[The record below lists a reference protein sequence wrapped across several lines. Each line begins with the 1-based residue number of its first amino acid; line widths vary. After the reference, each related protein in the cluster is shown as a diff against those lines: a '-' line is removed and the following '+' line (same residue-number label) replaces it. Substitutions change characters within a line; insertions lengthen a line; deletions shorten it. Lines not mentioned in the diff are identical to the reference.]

1 MNRFRPI
8 VGVYFL
14 EHYLTLKNKQ
24 QHILGKGIGLANQEV
39 QVGPVI
45 LSPTSSLSASCI
57 TIDILTNTK
66 TTVHV
71 CACQMEATTPRN
83 SLTHSNIL

>member
-1 MNRFRPI
+1 MRGAKPLAL
-8 VGVYFL
+8 GVYFL
-14 EHYLTLKNKQ
+14 EYYLTLKNN
-24 QHILGKGIGLANQEV
+24 GKGIGLANQEV

-45 LSPTSSLSASCI
+45 LSQTSSLSASCI
-57 TIDILTNTK
+57 TTDVLTNTK
-66 TTVHV
+66 TIVHV